1 MEPKNASKRRS
12 RTDPRPDAEAWRWP
26 RLGTFSDRNGRLALV
41 LTETPEETFVPRYFF
56 NAYSGTSFTQDTDG
70 QDLPDL
76 EAARSEAL
84 TVAETFWSDLPSSF
98 AREMLSVEI
107 LDEAGQKLT
116 TVHVLDTGSPRT
128 PGRVADALSLA
139 S

>member
-1 MEPKNASKRRS
+1 
-12 RTDPRPDAEAWRWP
+12 
-26 RLGTFSDRNGRLALV
+26 
-41 LTETPEETFVPRYFF
+41 
-56 NAYSGTSFTQDTDG
+56 
-70 QDLPDL
+70 LPHL

-84 TVAETFWSDLPSSF
+84 TVAETFWSDLPSNF

-116 TVHVLDTGSPRT
+116 TVHVVDTDLPRI
-128 PGRVADALSLA
+128 PGRIADALSLA